1 MGARARHERGT
12 GDERVSAKGG
22 DQSLRTTGR
31 NRRPACVHGIARS
44 EMDDGYFCSHGRW
57 RDQGYLDAMDGEQ
70 AMDPR
75 SFLVDDAGELKI
87 VGGNAYVRRALQ
99 AEQRERE
106 GISYAN
112 VSK

>member
-1 MGARARHERGT
+1 
-12 GDERVSAKGG
+12 
-22 DQSLRTTGR
+22 
-31 NRRPACVHGIARS
+31 
-44 EMDDGYFCSHGRW
+44 
-57 RDQGYLDAMDGEQ
+57 MDGEQ